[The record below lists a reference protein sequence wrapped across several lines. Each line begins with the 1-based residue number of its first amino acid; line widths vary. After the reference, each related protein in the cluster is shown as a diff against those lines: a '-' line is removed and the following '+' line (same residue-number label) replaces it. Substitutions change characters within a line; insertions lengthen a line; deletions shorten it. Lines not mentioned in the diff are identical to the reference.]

1 MNTPSKIFK
10 HFELPI
16 DYYITRQEEA
26 PYLVYTGNGS
36 SNLNADNKVYYKDY
50 DYTIEYYFRIKDEEM
65 EEKIEKRLD
74 DWGLVWN
81 KSSDSFI
88 EGEDMFVIYYRI

>member
-16 DYYITRQEEA
+16 DYYVTRQEEA
-26 PYLVYTGNGS
+26 PYLVYTGSGS
-36 SNLNADNKVYYKDY
+36 RNLNADNKVYYKDY
-50 DYTIEYYFRIKDEEM
+50 NYTIEYYFRVKDEEM

-74 DWGLVWN
+74 DWGLVWT
-81 KSSDSFI
+81 KSSDSMI
-88 EGEDMFVIYYRI
+88 GDEDIFVIYYRI